1 LAARLGRVPRRAG
14 SGANA
19 LQLGGGALHLFHGR
33 FGWPALCLLAWRVSR
48 FLTKAETRVL
58 TAENHITK
66 MATNCFP
73 TMQTSL
79 QNQDGLLKSV
89 DQSLKTLVLYHEHP
103 TKKH

>member
-1 LAARLGRVPRRAG
+1 MQAATPLTLGAIVDWAA
-14 SGANA
+14 SHSS
-19 LQLGGGALHLFHGR
+19 LI
-33 FGWPALCLLAWRVSR
+33 GWPALCLLAWRVSR